1 MSNQDELIQPNQL
14 ARARFNFTQDEMKI
28 LVFIIRSF
36 QDELKD
42 QILTKRIHQT
52 DLFGNYKFNQVKI
65 SEIDPENNYNRMRKA
80 FKNLN
85 SKNITVPTPEY
96 EADCHLI
103 EMPKYYEGKG
113 VVDFTL
119 NADLIPSFQSLALG
133 WFRFDV
139 ATLFQLNSAAQRFY
153 MLMCQHEDTG
163 IVRIN
168 AQELKEVLGLQNKY
182 PRFDN
187 FKRWIIDTAQKE
199 INELFSQG
207 KCKLKFIYDH
217 KGSKPKTKGDEWD
230 RTLTFKVV
238 SYNNK
243 HRANGEKSH
252 NYYYD
257 QFNICREILGR
268 IYANNA
274 TFLKQIINHIGDGFP
289 MEKMELLAH
298 RLARLQKE
306 AAMAKPTTTLY
317 NNPKYQK
324 LVSKILQDDF
334 GYIKVHHREGFDINK
349 YYRTSST
356 VTR

>member
-14 ARARFNFTQDEMKI
+14 ARARFNFTQDEMKV

-36 QDELKD
+36 QDELRD

-65 SEIDPENNYNRMRKA
+65 SEIDPENNYSRMRKA
-80 FKNLN
+80 IGSLN
-85 SKNITVPTPEY
+85 SKKITVPTPEY

-103 EMPKYYEGKG
+103 EMPKYYAGRG

-139 ATLFQLNSAAQRFY
+139 TTLFQLNSAAQRFY

-168 AQELKEVLGLQNKY
+168 AKELKEVLGLEDKY
-182 PRFDN
+182 PQFRV
-187 FKRWIIDTAQKE
+187 FKKWIIEKSQNE
-199 INELFSQG
+199 INDLFLQK
-207 KCKLKFIYDH
+207 KCKLKFIYDD

-243 HRANGEKSH
+243 HRGNGQNAH
-252 NYYYD
+252 NYYYE
-257 QFNICREILGR
+257 QYEACLNILQR
-268 IYANNA
+268 IYANNEPL
-274 TFLKQIINHIGDGFP
+274 LKQYINYVTPFP
-289 MEKMELLAH
+289 LEKMELLAH
-298 RLARLQKE
+298 RLQRLQKE
-306 AAMAKPTTTLY
+306 AALAKTTLY

-324 LVSKILQDDF
+324 LVSKILQEDF
-334 GYIKVHHREGFDINK
+334 GYIKVHNREGFDPSK
-349 YYRTSST
+349 YLNRSNA